1 MSLPSKSWFVDN
13 LPLWLYITLFKA
25 GGWLYFITLPVFG
38 ERVFPIWMVGLC
50 IGAASLFQLLLDV
63 PAGMILDRWGYARLL
78 RFSSISLIMGGV
90 ILSIFGLH
98 SWTYLSFILFS
109 GIGWLFFGPGVDA
122 YTLRIAP
129 RTHTG
134 RFMSIR
140 RLTSSLGAVI
150 GATLFTLLL
159 NKPPQTIG
167 IVVAAILACATIV
180 GSLLKKEPHRSHI
193 HKATQTHSVTHPH
206 IFARALHTIKALN
219 PASSMLIFSGFAA
232 ATFYGIV
239 SFVIP
244 LHLKDAVHAGPLQ
257 FALSIFDLTV
267 ILCGGFIGRLADS
280 NKKRLFV
287 FLGLCLFAL
296 SSTFMSM
303 NLNSWFL
310 VFGFMASVGD
320 ELLTVSLW
328 SWLNHLNHDHVH
340 DGLIASI
347 IAFFQDLGW
356 VIGPIIAGFAYT
368 RFGAS
373 QTILF
378 GAGVVCIS
386 WAINS
391 IALRNSAGTIL
402 HTPPSPLPVP
412 YHDRHKE

>member
-1 MSLPSKSWFVDN
+1 MPRSSQSWFVAN

-25 GGWLYFITLPVFG
+25 GGWLYFITLPGFG
-38 ERVFPIWMVGLC
+38 ERVFPVWIVGLC
-50 IGAASLFQLLLDV
+50 IGAASLFQLFLDV
-63 PAGMILDRWGYARLL
+63 PAGLLLDRWGYARLL
-78 RFSSISLIMGGV
+78 RFSSLSLMMGGV
-90 ILSIFGLH
+90 ILSLFGLH
-98 SWTYLSFILFS
+98 TWTYLSFIFFS

-129 RTHTG
+129 RTYTG

-150 GATLFTLLL
+150 GATLFTFLL

-167 IVVAAILACATIV
+167 IVIATILACATIV
-180 GSLLKKEPHRSHI
+180 GALLKKEPRR
-193 HKATQTHSVTHPH
+193 TQPQEPIEKLSVTHPH

-280 NKKRLFV
+280 NRKRLFV

-296 SSTFMSM
+296 SSTFMSL

-320 ELLTVSLW
+320 ELLTISLW
-328 SWLNHLNHDHVH
+328 SWLNHLNHDHAH

-347 IAFFQDLGW
+347 VALFQDLGW
-356 VIGPIIAGFAYT
+356 VMGPIIAGFAYT
-368 RFGAS
+368 RLGAS
-373 QTILF
+373 QTILL

-391 IALRNSAGTIL
+391 IALRNATSSIL
-402 HTPPSPLPVP
+402 HSPPSALPVLH
-412 YHDRHKE
+412 HDRHKE